1 VITKTDVCE
10 DEEKERHLYFITN
23 EREEREGGEEAG
35 EKRQKASIRSPAC
48 VYVCVYC
55 IPPKNRRKATAPQ
68 QQQQQQQ

>member
-10 DEEKERHLYFITN
+10 DEEIERHLYSITN

-35 EKRQKASIRSPAC
+35 EKRQKATFDRPPVCMC
-48 VYVCVYC
+48 VLY
-55 IPPKNRRKATAPQ
+55 PLKKRRKATAPRQ